1 MLKSYIAFAVLCL
14 CWGST
19 FLQAKV
25 ALQAVPPFFLASLR
39 FLIAGSFLLI
49 WLMVQHRVRSKV
61 ILKLLPSSLLSIALN
76 YALLFWGLQF
86 LPSGISGVMNFA
98 GVALALPLVSFLF
111 GLEKLSWGVITGLL
125 LGLAG
130 LFLLMTGGGQLDPRG
145 VIALTIGA
153 LVYAFGSLIMKRLIK
168 DVSPLEVSTWQMLM
182 GGVALLLLSLTLEQP
197 SLSAL
202 ASPKIFFAVSYLT
215 IASLLGFTTYTYLLS
230 QWPLSRVSSYN
241 FICPAIALVLGAL
254 ILGEKVSGLDI
265 VACVLLITGA
275 MLSLQT
281 RVK

>member
-1 MLKSYIAFAVLCL
+1 
-14 CWGST
+14 
-19 FLQAKV
+19 
-25 ALQAVPPFFLASLR
+25 
-39 FLIAGSFLLI
+39 
-49 WLMVQHRVRSKV
+49 
-61 ILKLLPSSLLSIALN
+61 
-76 YALLFWGLQF
+76 
-86 LPSGISGVMNFA
+86 
-98 GVALALPLVSFLF
+98 LPLVSFLF